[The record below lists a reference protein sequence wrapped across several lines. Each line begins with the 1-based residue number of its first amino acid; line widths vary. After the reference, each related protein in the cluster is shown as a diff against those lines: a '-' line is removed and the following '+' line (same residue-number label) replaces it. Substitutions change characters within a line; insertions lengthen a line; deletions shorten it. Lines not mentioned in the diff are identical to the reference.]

1 MQTTKKYNNVKAFL
15 IARVS
20 DPSQRDALPAQ
31 ILRLNEYA
39 EQHGMN
45 GELHSFDETAYKE
58 DRRKFQEIV
67 NKIAHYPEFCVVVF
81 DKIDRFTRDASSEVV
96 GIFKGLVKD
105 GKLELHFPSDGL
117 IYHKNSPACDKTR
130 LGMGMV
136 FGEYYSAAISDNVKR
151 RTEQMLHDGIW
162 PGKAP
167 IGYLNVSDGKTKDII
182 VDPNRAQHI
191 KRIFELRINGKPFA
205 TIRKIMLEEG
215 LVNNTKKGK
224 PISKSQVEDILK
236 NPFYYGQMRYNGH
249 LYAHKYE
256 PIISK
261 AEFLAAQAVSAKQ
274 RTTKNKTETKHKYA
288 FQGVAKCA
296 LCGCSMS
303 SYIVKGHVYMKC
315 SNAKGT
321 RCGNNIS
328 EDNVESKIVHYFD
341 SLHFEPEDYA
351 DILKVLSQKHNNK
364 QEFYSN
370 RISAVKNEIE
380 RIMKRLDVL
389 YDDRLDGRITVDEYD
404 KKATELKEAKSEQ
417 EQRLLSLTANDKSF
431 ELDAST
437 LLWLAQNARRIYE
450 SSKPEQKN
458 KILRF
463 LLSNLE
469 IKQKTVLPSLLEPFK
484 CLFEASKSLKTS
496 KWLPGPGSNRQPRS

>member
-1 MQTTKKYNNVKAFL
+1 MSNKYNNVKAFL

-39 EQHGMN
+39 RQKEMD
-45 GELHSFDETAYKE
+45 GELYSFDETAYKE

-67 NKIAHYPEFCVVVF
+67 EKIAHYPEFCVVVF

-96 GIFKGLVKD
+96 GIFKKLVKD
-105 GKLELHFPSDGL
+105 GKLEMHFPSDGL

-151 RTEQMLHDGIW
+151 RFEQMLEDGIW

-167 IGYLNVSDGKTKDII
+167 IGYLNITNGKMKDIV
-182 VDPNRAQHI
+182 VDPSRAQFI
-191 KRIFELRINGKPFA
+191 KQIFELRANGKTFA
-205 TIRKIMLEEG
+205 TIRKMMLEEG
-215 LVNNTKKGK
+215 LVNNTKKAK

-236 NPFYYGQMRYNGH
+236 NPFYYGQMRYNGQ
-249 LYAHKYE
+249 LYSHKYE

-261 AEFLAAQAVSAKQ
+261 AEFLAAQSINAKQ
-274 RTTKNKTETKHKYA
+274 GVTKNKTETKQKYA
-288 FQGVAKCA
+288 FQGIAKCA
-296 LCGCSMS
+296 ICGCSMS
-303 SYIVKGHVYMKC
+303 SYVVKGHVYMKC

-321 RCGNNIS
+321 RCGNNVS
-328 EDNVESKIVHYFD
+328 EANVENEISDYL
-341 SLHFEPEDYA
+341 SGLHFPKQTYDE
-351 DILKVLSQKHNNK
+351 ILKVLCKKHNNK
-364 QEFYSN
+364 QKFYAD
-370 RISAVKNEIE
+370 RINATKTEIE
-380 RIMKRLDVL
+380 RITKRLDVL

-404 KKATELKEAKSEQ
+404 KKATELKETREEQ
-417 EQRLLSLTANDKSF
+417 EQRLSSLTNNDKSF
-431 ELDAST
+431 ELSAST
-437 LLWLAQNARRIYE
+437 LLWLAQHAWEIYK

-458 KILRF
+458 KILGF

-469 IKQKTVLPSLLEPFK
+469 IQQKTVLPSLLEPFK
-484 CLFEASKSLKTS
+484 CLFEISKSLKTS
-496 KWLPGPGSNRQPRS
+496 NWLPGLDSNQ

>member
-1 MQTTKKYNNVKAFL
+1 MTVTNKYNNVKAFL

-39 EQHGMN
+39 KQHDMD
-45 GELHSFDETAYKE
+45 GELYSFDETAYKE
-58 DRRKFQEIV
+58 DRHKFQEIV
-67 NKIAHYPEFCVVVF
+67 NKIAHYPGFRVVVF

-96 GIFKGLVKD
+96 RILKDKVKEGD
-105 GKLELHFPSDGL
+105 LELHFPSDGL

-151 RTEQMLHDGIW
+151 KTEQMLHDGIW

-167 IGYLNVSDGKTKDII
+167 IGYLNVSDGKVKDII
-182 VDPNRAQHI
+182 VDPKRARHI
-191 KRIFELRINGKPFA
+191 KRIFELRASGKPFA

-215 LVNNTKKGK
+215 LVNNTKKAK

-249 LYAHKYE
+249 FYAHKYE

-261 AEFLAAQAVSAKQ
+261 AEFLVAQAVNKRQ
-274 RTTKNKTETKHKYA
+274 RITKNKTETKHKYA

-303 SYIVKGHVYMKC
+303 SYMVKGHVYMKC

-328 EDNVESKIVHYFD
+328 EDDVESKIVHYFD
-341 SLHFEPEDYA
+341 NLHFRPEDY
-351 DILKVLSQKHNNK
+351 DGILKVLSQKHNNK
-364 QEFYSN
+364 QKFYSD
-370 RISAVKNEIE
+370 RISTAKAEIE
-380 RIMKRLDVL
+380 RITKRLDIL

-417 EQRLLSLTANDKSF
+417 EQTLLSLTANDKSF

-437 LLWLAQNARRIYE
+437 LLWIAQNARKIYE

-458 KILRF
+458 KILGF

-469 IKQKTVLPSLLEPFK
+469 IQQKTVLPSLLEPFK
-484 CLFEASKSLKTS
+484 CLFEISKSSKTS
-496 KWLPGPGSNRQPRS
+496 NWLPGLDSNQ